1 MRILRPLL
9 LATSALT
16 LMGAPAFSMSLQ
28 EAAMMAVTTN
38 PAMEAAKENR
48 RAQVYELKQG
58 RGLYYPRLDL
68 SADVGPEWTN
78 TRAIDPSVTYLRY
91 DSRVSL
97 TQLLFDG
104 FEREALI
111 ERRAS
116 RLDGAAIRVEERVE
130 TLSLDTAE
138 VYLDVLRYSDLIAIA
153 QENIA
158 VHESILSQVRQRVDG
173 GESGVGDLQQ
183 TESRLAAARETLV
196 STEQDLRDAQARFA
210 AVVGADP
217 SGLVPAPSMAGSL
230 PGRVDEAVNY
240 AINNSPTLR
249 ARAAQIDEAKAFH
262 REAAANYYPTIEL
275 VVQHSRNY
283 NVDGVAGMNN
293 DASALLQLNWNLFNG
308 GIDTARRTEL
318 AHRIGEERA
327 QTMNV
332 ERGIAREARVSWN
345 ALDAARSRVGILRE
359 QVASNSEVVE
369 TYRQEFLIG
378 QRDLLDLLDSENEL
392 FLARSALVSAQYVTE
407 FAAYRILAVMGALSN
422 ALGIPD
428 PAEAVANARVGA
440 EVTPDYEFG
449 ARAVSSVNRPAPD
462 RIYVSGSMPEQPAAQ
477 QQAQPQAPAQ
487 PQTQTQT
494 QIQAQPVPQRL
505 PPDSAIARPAPAPGS
520 AHRVQAPAIPA
531 APSNAAPSLAEA
543 RPAAATAT
551 GSAAFGTPGQSTTQS
566 LNARSLQAAR
576 GVQ

>member
-1 MRILRPLL
+1 MPKVRSLL

-16 LMGAPAFSMSLQ
+16 LLGAPSAFAMSLQ

-48 RAQVYELKQG
+48 RAQVYELEQG

-78 TRAIDPSVTYLRY
+78 TRAINPSITWLRY
-91 DSRVSL
+91 DSQVSL

-116 RLDGAAIRVEERVE
+116 RLDGAALRVEERVE

-138 VYLDVLRYSDLIAIA
+138 VYLDVLRYRDLAAIA
-153 QENIA
+153 RENIA

-183 TESRLAAARETLV
+183 TESRLAAARETLI
-196 STEQDLRDAQARFA
+196 STEQDLRDAEARFA
-210 AVVGADP
+210 AIVGAEPDA
-217 SGLVPAPSMAGSL
+217 LVPAPSMAGNL
-230 PGRVDEAVNY
+230 PGQVQQAVSQ

-249 ARAAQIDEAKAFH
+249 ARAAQIDEAKALH
-262 REAAANYYPTIEL
+262 REAAAAYYPTIEL
-275 VVQHSRNY
+275 VLQHSRNY
-283 NVDGVAGMNN
+283 NVDGVAGQNN

-332 ERGIAREARVSWN
+332 ERGIAREMRVSWN
-345 ALDAARSRVGILRE
+345 ALEASRGRVGILRE
-359 QVASNSEVVE
+359 QVGSNSEVVE

-392 FLARSALVSAQYVTE
+392 FLSRSALVSAQYVTE
-407 FAAYRILAVMGALSN
+407 FAIYRILAVMGSLSA

-428 PAEAVANARVGA
+428 PAEAVADARAVA

-449 ARAVSSVNRPAPD
+449 ARAVQGVNRPAPD
-462 RIYVSGSMPEQPAAQ
+462 RVYTSAAPQPE
-477 QQAQPQAPAQ
+477 PQAQ
-487 PQTQTQT
+487 PQTQ
-494 QIQAQPVPQRL
+494 QAQPAPAQAAPRAGSL
-505 PPDSAIARPAPAPGS
+505 PPAQQPARVA
-520 AHRVQAPAIPA
+520 APAIPPPPVQA
-531 APSNAAPSLAEA
+531 TGGGAPALAEA
-543 RPAAATAT
+543 RPVVSVQGQAYQAPAASHYQGADSTA
-551 GSAAFGTPGQSTTQS
+551 S
-566 LNARSLQAAR
+566 LNARSLAAAR
-576 GVQ
+576 GQQ

>member
-16 LMGAPAFSMSLQ
+16 VMGAPAFSMSLQ
-28 EAAMMAVTTN
+28 EAAMMTVTTN

-48 RAQVYELKQG
+48 RAQVFELKQG
-58 RGLYYPRLDL
+58 RGLYYPRIDL
-68 SADVGPEWTN
+68 SADVGPEWTH
-78 TRAIDPSVTYLRY
+78 TRATEPSETWLRY
-91 DSRVSL
+91 DSRISL

-116 RLDGAAIRVEERVE
+116 RLDGAAIRVEERTE

-138 VYLDVLRYSDLIAIA
+138 VYLDVLRYRDLIGIA
-153 QENIA
+153 RENIA
-158 VHESILSQVRQRVDG
+158 VHESILSQVRQRVEG

-183 TESRLAAARETLV
+183 TESRLAAARDTV
-196 STEQDLRDAQARFA
+196 VTTEQDRMDAEARFDA
-210 AVVGADP
+210 IVGAEP
-217 SGLVPAPSMAGSL
+217 EGLVPAPSLAGYL
-230 PGRVDEAVNY
+230 PGRVEEAVSF
-240 AINNSPTLR
+240 AVNNSPTLR

-262 REAAANYYPTIEL
+262 REAAAAYYPTIEL
-275 VVQHSRNY
+275 VLQHSRNY
-283 NVDGVAGMNN
+283 NVDAVAGINN

-332 ERGIAREARVSWN
+332 ERNIARETRVSWN
-345 ALDAARSRVGILRE
+345 ALQAARSRVSILRE

-392 FLARSALVSAQYVTE
+392 FLARSALVSAQYVVE
-407 FAAYRILAVMGALSN
+407 FAAYRILAVMGSLSN

-428 PAEAVANARVGA
+428 PAEAVADARAGA

-449 ARAVSSVNRPAPD
+449 NRAVAAVNRPAPD
-462 RIYVSGSMPEQPAAQ
+462 RVYTSSSEAPQPAVQ
-477 QQAQPQAPAQ
+477 QQAQPQPQ
-487 PQTQTQT
+487 PQARE
-494 QIQAQPVPQRL
+494 QARPLPQQL
-505 PPDSAIARPAPAPGS
+505 APDTAGARPAPVRAT
-520 AHRVQAPAIPA
+520 AARVVEPAIPPAPTPVVETGTAPNLAAARPTIPVHGAA
-531 APSNAAPSLAEA
+531 APSREP
-543 RPAAATAT
+543 T
-551 GSAAFGTPGQSTTQS
+551 TTQS
-566 LNARSLQAAR
+566 LNARSLQAAQ
-576 GVQ
+576 GLQ